1 MVKKDEAVVVLRE
14 LPSAVGAKGVDA
26 SEQRP
31 PCCVALNLK
40 TKC

>member
-14 LPSAVGAKGVDA
+14 LPADVGAKGVGA